1 MDSGMTLKS
10 IISEIESW
18 LIYGAIL
25 QAAHTVG
32 WAVSVYQFM
41 DLSFNPLVLVLIFM
55 TSLMA
60 YNSDYLMHYSESD
73 DQVNSKNRSEWISKR
88 LRLIQVLVIVATI
101 TSLTLAFTFTKVL
114 PIILVGLVLV
124 LIYNVKFLPG
134 GNSIKQLPGIKAFYA
149 AALWT
154 TLVVCVPVVNASGF
168 LNRNAILVAIACFCF
183 AAALANL
190 SDIRDLE
197 GDLQVGTK
205 TLPVLL
211 GERAAK
217 FISLVLILI
226 GGCIA
231 IWIDNMPIFIT
242 AIYTEVFILIF
253 RPEIVGF
260 SYWRKY
266 LSSWCKSPGFV
277 VALISLLT

>member
-1 MDSGMTLKS
+1 MESGMKFKS

-18 LIYGAIL
+18 VIYGAIL
-25 QAAHTVG
+25 QATHTVG

-55 TSLMA
+55 TTLMA

-88 LRLIQVLVIVATI
+88 LRLIQSLVIVATI

-124 LIYNVKFLPG
+124 LSYNIKLLPG

-149 AALWT
+149 AALWA
-154 TLVVCVPVVNASGF
+154 TLVVCVPVVNAIGF

-183 AAALANL
+183 AAALGNL
-190 SDIRDLE
+190 SDIRDIE

-211 GERAAK
+211 GERTAK
-217 FISLVLILI
+217 FISLVLVLI

-231 IWIDNMPIFIT
+231 VWIDNMPIFIT

-266 LSSWCKSPGFV
+266 LSSWCKSSGFV